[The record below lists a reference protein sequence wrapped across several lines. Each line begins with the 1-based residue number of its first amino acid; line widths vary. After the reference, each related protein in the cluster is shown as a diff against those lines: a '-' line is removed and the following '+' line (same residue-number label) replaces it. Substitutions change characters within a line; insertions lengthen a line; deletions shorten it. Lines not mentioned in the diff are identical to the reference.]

1 MANNGYLAH
10 DPRHNEWIQTPGSPH
25 VPSIIPDCC
34 SVRTS
39 RAGARHQCYV
49 LHNRQYRQ
57 CVAWLVPGL
66 KANSYPNLSCRMVL
80 VLELAWSLDSSH
92 QLPLPGS
99 GRADAGPAQCSEGCM
114 DYGLNKY
121 VDMLQFTLRHYRI
134 ILMTYR
140 QLNVHI
146 VVCNHVSPQIHS

>member
-1 MANNGYLAH
+1 MSVSRLQAG
-10 DPRHNEWIQTPGSPH
+10 GSPH

-80 VLELAWSLDSSH
+80 VTGDWIAATSCHFLVQGE
-92 QLPLPGS
+92 PM
-99 GRADAGPAQCSEGCM
+99 RAQRGAARAVWIM
-114 DYGLNKY
+114 D
-121 VDMLQFTLRHYRI
+121 
-134 ILMTYR
+134 
-140 QLNVHI
+140 
-146 VVCNHVSPQIHS
+146 